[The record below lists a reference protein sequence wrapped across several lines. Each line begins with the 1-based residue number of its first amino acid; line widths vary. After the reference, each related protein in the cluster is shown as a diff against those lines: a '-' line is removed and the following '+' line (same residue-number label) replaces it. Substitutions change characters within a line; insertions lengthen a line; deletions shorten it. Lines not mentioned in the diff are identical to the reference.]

1 MHILRELALSGPWFG
16 YLVPTCQRR
25 PWEDDRPAAMVAPH
39 PFCHQEPRVTEA
51 EAAAPSDAALRD
63 AKAAARKTARAKRAG
78 LANPEAPAR
87 LAEALLAGYAPPTG
101 AIIAGYWP
109 MGDEMDPRPLMLALA
124 SRGHPLALPVTPP
137 RGQPLAFRAWAPGA
151 ALRAGPMGTS
161 EPAEGAA
168 LRPDILLVPLLAFD
182 RAGRRLGYG
191 GGYYDR
197 TLATLPGAKAIG
209 IAYAGQELPEV
220 PAGPQD
226 MRLPLVATE
235 AGVIICGDPV

>member
-1 MHILRELALSGPWFG
+1 
-16 YLVPTCQRR
+16 
-25 PWEDDRPAAMVAPH
+25 MVAPH
-39 PFCHQEPRVTEA
+39 SFFHQESRVTEA
-51 EAAAPSDAALRD
+51 PAAASDVVLQA
-63 AKAAARKTARAKRAG
+63 AKAAARKLARAKRAT
-78 LANPEAPAR
+78 LISAEAPAL
-87 LAEALLAGYAPPTG
+87 LAEAVLASHAPPLG

-124 SRGHPLALPVTPP
+124 AGGHALALPVTPP

-161 EPAEGAA
+161 EPISGDE

-191 GGYYDR
+191 GGYYDL
-197 TLATLPGAKAIG
+197 TLAALPGAKAIG
-209 IAYAGQELPEV
+209 IAYAGQEMPEV

-226 MRLPLVATE
+226 FRLPLIATE
-235 AGVIICGDPV
+235 TGVILCGDPV

>member
-1 MHILRELALSGPWFG
+1 
-16 YLVPTCQRR
+16 
-25 PWEDDRPAAMVAPH
+25 MVAPH
-39 PFCHQEPRVTEA
+39 SFCQQEPCVTEA
-51 EAAAPSDAALRD
+51 QATASDVMLQA
-63 AKAAARKTARAKRAG
+63 AKAAARKLARAKRAT
-78 LANPEAPAR
+78 LANIGAPAR
-87 LAEALLAGYAPPTG
+87 LAEAMLAQHAPPKG

-124 SRGHPLALPVTPP
+124 SRGHALALPVTPP

-161 EPAEGAA
+161 EPVAGEE

-182 RAGRRLGYG
+182 RVGRRLGYG

-197 TLATLPGAKAIG
+197 TLAALPGAKAIG
-209 IAYAGQELPEV
+209 IAYAGQEMPEV

-226 MRLPLVATE
+226 MRLPLIATDDS
-235 AGVIICGDPV
+235 VIVCGGPA

>member
-1 MHILRELALSGPWFG
+1 
-16 YLVPTCQRR
+16 
-25 PWEDDRPAAMVAPH
+25 MVAPH

-51 EAAAPSDAALRD
+51 QAAASDDVLQAV
-63 AKAAARKTARAKRAG
+63 KAAARKIARARRAG
-78 LANPEAPAR
+78 LANAEAPAR
-87 LAEALLAGYAPPTG
+87 LAAALLAGHTPPKG

-109 MGDEMDPRPLMLALA
+109 LVGEMDPRPLMLALA
-124 SRGHPLALPVTPP
+124 SRGHALALPITPP

-151 ALRAGPMGTS
+151 ALSPGPMGTS
-161 EPAEGAA
+161 EPVGGDE

-197 TLATLPGAKAIG
+197 TLAALPGAKAIG
-209 IAYAGQELPEV
+209 IAYAGQEMPEV

-226 MRLPLVATE
+226 FRLPLIATE
-235 AGVIICGDPV
+235 AGVIVCGDPV

>member
-1 MHILRELALSGPWFG
+1 M
-16 YLVPTCQRR
+16 
-25 PWEDDRPAAMVAPH
+25 
-39 PFCHQEPRVTEA
+39 TEA
-51 EAAAPSDAALRD
+51 QAAASDVVLQA
-63 AKAAARKTARAKRAG
+63 AKAAARKLARAKRAT
-78 LANPEAPAR
+78 LTIIEAPAR
-87 LAEALLAGYAPPTG
+87 LAEAMLVQHAPPKG

-124 SRGHPLALPVTPP
+124 SRGHAIALPVTPP

-151 ALRAGPMGTS
+151 ALSPGPMGTS
-161 EPAEGAA
+161 EPVAGEE
-168 LRPDILLVPLLAFD
+168 LRPDVVLVPLLAFD

-209 IAYAGQELPEV
+209 IAYAGQEMAEV

-226 MRLPLVATE
+226 MRLPLIATE
-235 AGVIICGDPV
+235 DSVIICGDPA